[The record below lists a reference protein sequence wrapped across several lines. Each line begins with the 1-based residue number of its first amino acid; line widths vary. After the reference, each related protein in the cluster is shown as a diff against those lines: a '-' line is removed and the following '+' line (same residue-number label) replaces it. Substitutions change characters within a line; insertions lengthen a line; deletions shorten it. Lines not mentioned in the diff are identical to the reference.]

1 LDAPL
6 AAEGGGVMANLFF
19 DEANKAELTEEID
32 GKDLRVGDTMILLG
46 EPNIIHHFEVYSG
59 TLDFVNR
66 IAKFTNGRGCSI
78 SDRFY
83 KILKRM

>member
-1 LDAPL
+1 
-6 AAEGGGVMANLFF
+6 MKNLFF
-19 DEANKAELTEEID
+19 DEANKVELTEEIA
-32 GKDLRVGDTMILLG
+32 GKNLRVGDTMILLG

-59 TLDFVNR
+59 KLDFVDR